1 VLDGNHSI
9 STTPM
14 EKDLAT
20 NTLQQGS
27 EGSGTETPISSD
39 LTMKKEH
46 VDLQEDLL
54 FDSSNSVAIEPIGFS
69 VKRFLSFHNGDNRE
83 FQSAGIVLENITVEG
98 SGTGV
103 SCP

>member
-1 VLDGNHSI
+1 
-9 STTPM
+9 M
-14 EKDLAT
+14 ETDLAT

-39 LTMKKEH
+39 LAMKKEH
-46 VDLQEDLL
+46 VGLQEELL
-54 FDSSNSVAIEPIGFS
+54 FDSSNSVAIETIGFS
-69 VKRFLSFHNGDNRE
+69 VKRFLSFHDGDNHK